1 MHYKIVT
8 INREGDVG
16 PYLSQV
22 SDQRRS
28 KILRFKHRAGQWQ
41 SLQAY
46 LLLRQMLH
54 DNYAIDDMPEFCEGE
69 HGKPELVGHNDVH
82 FNMSHCQCAVA
93 CVVSDSPC
101 GIDVERIPERVKE
114 DLCRYVFNA
123 EECSLVLS
131 AERPEVEFARLW
143 TMKEALVKLTG
154 TGLSGREQLQPLLV
168 EYAGK
173 VQFKTE
179 IDIEH
184 GFVTTVAEWI

>member
-16 PYLSQV
+16 PYLSQL

-46 LLLRQMLH
+46 LLLKQMLH
-54 DNYAIDDMPEFCEGE
+54 DHYAIDDFPEFSEGE
-69 HGKPELVGHNDVH
+69 HGKPELVGHTDIH
-82 FNMSHCQCAVA
+82 FNISHCQTAVA
-93 CVVSDSPC
+93 CVVSDSLC

-114 DLCRYVFNA
+114 DLCRYVFNG
-123 EECSLVLS
+123 EECHQVLT
-131 AERPEVEFARLW
+131 AEHPEVEFARLW
-143 TMKEALVKLTG
+143 TMKEAVVKLTG
-154 TGLSGREQLQPLLV
+154 TGLSGREQLQPLLNN
-168 EYAGK
+168 YTDK
-173 VQFKTE
+173 VRFETE

-184 GFVTTVAEWI
+184 GFVMTVAEWI